1 MSVSL
6 RLSVMGKRGQ
16 AIYRIIAV
24 EKRSKRNGK
33 YIESLGYYDPN
44 VKPPKLEINKLKLE
58 DWKKKG
64 AQVSTGLE
72 KLLK

>member
-6 RLSVMGKRGQ
+6 RLSVVGKRGQ
-16 AIYRIIAV
+16 PIYRIIAV

-33 YIESLGYYDPN
+33 YIDNLGYFDPN
-44 VKPPKLEINKLKLE
+44 VNPPKFELDKKKLE
-58 DWKKKG
+58 KWKKSG
-64 AQVSTGLE
+64 AIVSAGLQ